1 MSDDP
6 FAALEEAVG
15 AVERT
20 AARLARQRDSL
31 QNRLDNQTARA
42 ETLQG
47 AKRGERDSETRL
59 EALEQER
66 AAIRERLRRLRD
78 RLAEVS
84 LTIPE
89 SPAS

>member
-6 FAALEEAVG
+6 FAALEEAVS

-20 AARLARQRDSL
+20 AARLARQRESL
-31 QNRLDNQTARA
+31 QNRLENQTARA
-42 ETLQG
+42 ETLQD
-47 AKRGERDSETRL
+47 AKRGERDSDTRL
-59 EALEQER
+59 DALEQER

>member
-59 EALEQER
+59 EALEEER

>member
-47 AKRGERDSETRL
+47 AKRGERNSETRL

>member
-6 FAALEEAVG
+6 FAALEEAVS

-20 AARLARQRDSL
+20 AARLARQRESL

-42 ETLQG
+42 ETLRD
-47 AKRGERDSETRL
+47 AKRGEHDSETRL

>member
-6 FAALEEAVG
+6 FAALEEAVS

-20 AARLARQRDSL
+20 AARLERQRESL

-42 ETLQG
+42 ETLQDV
-47 AKRGERDSETRL
+47 KRGEHDSETRL

>member
-20 AARLARQRDSL
+20 AARLASQRDSL